1 YFAVGSRFL
10 TVVPIILVLAIT
22 AIKDAYEDLQRHI
35 SDKHF
40 NETHTRIVRN
50 LHNANLLWQD
60 QQADLAKSKRSLDY
74 RIRLARSM
82 KRKTW
87 YNQIPHHWEESRN
100 PVDPTAPPVLDEE
113 AKWRNVRIGD
123 FVILKTGDP
132 APADI
137 LMLATSADDGGCY
150 VETKNLDGETNL
162 KPRASLIETAGV
174 RDPEGC
180 ARLSAV
186 LDVDPPSSNMTR
198 LNGSITVFSAPATVS
213 EGVSSTPSGPPA
225 FERYPAPTSPFQPSS
240 LSPATSTSPRNPAAT
255 MVSPSSDGS
264 YEMRVLSPNR
274 QTLAFK
280 QSPPFRQSPLAIADP
295 RPPIASH
302 FPGDDE
308 PTTSGISPF
317 FDPQA
322 TVAASTANESLGKS
336 LPNNVDYNTNPV
348 VAPFSISNVLL
359 RGMTIRNTDW

>member
-1 YFAVGSRFL
+1 
-10 TVVPIILVLAIT
+10 
-22 AIKDAYEDLQRHI
+22 
-35 SDKHF
+35 
-40 NETHTRIVRN
+40 
-50 LHNANLLWQD
+50 
-60 QQADLAKSKRSLDY
+60 
-74 RIRLARSM
+74 
-82 KRKTW
+82 
-87 YNQIPHHWEESRN
+87 
-100 PVDPTAPPVLDEE
+100 
-113 AKWRNVRIGD
+113 
-123 FVILKTGDP
+123 
-132 APADI
+132 
-137 LMLATSADDGGCY
+137 MLATSADDGGCY

-255 MVSPSSDGS
+255 M
-264 YEMRVLSPNR
+264 
-274 QTLAFK
+274 
-280 QSPPFRQSPLAIADP
+280 SPLAIADP

-359 RGMTIRNTDW
+359 RGMTIRNTDWVIGIVLYTGDQTKIVLNSGPTPYKRSRIERMMNVQVIMCFGFVFATSFIVALVGGLKYANPEQRYSLYVDTSMEKGTYGFALFWSAMIMLQNIIPIALYVSIEFVKSWHAYWIYQDMNMYYKDGDQRCIA